1 MEGTSIS
8 VKREESLSLSQL
20 ALMDQLLMV
29 LLLSVST
36 AEGPLKSI
44 SIAPFLHCERK
55 EKEVYD

>member
-1 MEGTSIS
+1 M
-8 VKREESLSLSQL
+8 KREESLSLSQL